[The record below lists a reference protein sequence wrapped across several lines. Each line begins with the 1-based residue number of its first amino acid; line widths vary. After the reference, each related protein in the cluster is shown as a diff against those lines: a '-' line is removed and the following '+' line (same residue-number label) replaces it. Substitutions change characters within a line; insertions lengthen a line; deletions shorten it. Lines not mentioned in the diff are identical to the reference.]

1 MGFRSLLCTLCTQAL
16 KTGSAAP
23 QQLVGDVKGAVL
35 FETLSQEC
43 FGIHLKAATKKVRYH
58 RLVPETLFKASVQ
71 SSFLLAVRW
80 WFVFVFVFLILVFR
94 EAIFS
99 ISHIILWFRDLLK
112 KSLLSR
118 KVKKRSEE
126 RTYFA
131 QIARSSAIHHFY
143 TWKSLWKVS
152 QCFFGINN
160 CCAGLSFL
168 HCLVS
173 FAVWWGSCSVCSF
186 FSRGMSALQVQW
198 HCIFYGSMRCW
209 Q

>member
-1 MGFRSLLCTLCTQAL
+1 MHSGSENWLSSTTAAGRRCQRSSSLWDSFTRVFWYT
-16 KTGSAAP
+16 P
-23 QQLVGDVKGAVL
+23 Q
-35 FETLSQEC
+35 SCNQES
-43 FGIHLKAATKKVRYH
+43 LRYH